1 MEGFSEESGKTSV
14 IRVWGSVRNA
24 MVGSF
29 AAVIFGV
36 MILLASVISA
46 ADPARVYP
54 SNGVV
59 QEEVL
64 AATDAA
70 VASNAAVVE
79 YYLPYPGVLPDSFLY
94 KVKAARDRIM
104 LWLTFDEENKA
115 RRELAYAD
123 KRINAAM
130 VLADGGKTD
139 LAVSTAT
146 KAEKYLESSVNRTID
161 LSKGGTDVKSLLLT
175 LEKAAAK
182 HEEVLVS
189 LQSKVEGNNK
199 LVTEKT
205 LETTRL
211 LQQTT
216 RQALLESN

>member
-1 MEGFSEESGKTSV
+1 MEGLSGESDKTSV

-54 SNGVV
+54 SNDIVQAEVV
-59 QEEVL
+59 V
-64 AATDAA
+64 ATMEAQP
-70 VASNAAVVE
+70 AVVE
-79 YYLPYPGVLPDSFLY
+79 YYLPYPGILPDSFLY
-94 KVKAARDRIM
+94 KVKAVRDRVL
-104 LWLTFDEENKA
+104 LWVTFDTENKA
-115 RRELAYAD
+115 RRELGYAD

-130 VLADGGKTD
+130 ALADGGKED

-146 KAEKYLESSVNRTID
+146 KAEKYLETSVGRAIG

-175 LEKAAAK
+175 LERATAK

-189 LQSKVEGNNK
+189 LQGKVEGDGK
-199 LVTEKT
+199 QVIERT
-205 LETTRL
+205 LETTKL
-211 LQQTT
+211 LQQIVK
-216 RQALLESN
+216 QALLES